1 MDMPDLYY
9 WVATIWILYQMS
21 ENFFARLIRKFK
33 RRLKRKSPKPKR
45 KRKGKRR
52 K

>member
-9 WVATIWILYQMS
+9 WVATVFTLGQMLKAL
-21 ENFFARLIRKFK
+21 FQQLK
-33 RRLKRKSPKPKR
+33 RLKRKKPKPKR
-45 KRKGKRR
+45 KRRKRKRR